1 MDSLPTT
8 LWGKSRLEADVTD
21 DVSISLRV
29 SSRMAHHHKTQRVRD
44 PLHNLVEFDTSDELE
59 GVLWRVVQ
67 TRPFQRLRRV
77 KQLGFSDLVYPG
89 ASHTRLAHSLG
100 VFHTARSLISIIT
113 RQQEKVEESKADR
126 ALAAALV
133 HDLGHGPFS
142 HAFEK
147 VGAALGLPM
156 ANHEAVSDFI
166 IRQTEVAD
174 VLNELG
180 KGFSDD
186 VADVIKGDGK
196 KTIYSSVVSS
206 QFDADRLD
214 YMRRDR
220 LMTGSQHAAIDFEWL
235 LANLEIG
242 SVEFG
247 VDEFSVGS
255 VETFVLGPKA
265 IYAAEAFV
273 LGLFQLY
280 PTVYFHKTTRGAEK
294 IFGELLTRVITISA
308 SGVARS
314 TGLPETHPIVRFARQ
329 PEKVESALAL
339 DDTVIWGALALM
351 CDSDDPLISTFARR
365 LRDRDLY
372 KCVDIRTRVQKKINP
387 DGDPSEELVAAVD
400 AMCVEV
406 NQTLTDWSAQH
417 SDGIPRLLIDE
428 AKRTPYKHVEES
440 EGPLDR
446 INIRT
451 ADGALED
458 LQKRS
463 SVVAALKPF
472 KLTRVYVDPMDHE
485 ARKLIDSTIPGETK

>member
-1 MDSLPTT
+1 MDSQLNTF
-8 LWGKSRLEADVTD
+8 WGNGSNDADSLD
-21 DVSISLRV
+21 DAMNGLCVSNI
-29 SSRMAHHHKTQRVRD
+29 MGHHHKTQRVRD
-44 PLHNLVEFDTSDELE
+44 PLHNLIEFDTSNELE
-59 GVLWRVVQ
+59 AILWRVVQ

-113 RQQEKVEESKADR
+113 RQQEKVEKSKADR

-147 VGAALGLPM
+147 VGATLGLPM
-156 ANHEAVSDFI
+156 ANHETVSDFI

-180 KGFSDD
+180 KGFADD

-196 KTIYSSVVSS
+196 KTIYSAIVSS

-242 SVEFG
+242 TVEFG

-294 IFGELLTRVITISA
+294 LFGELLMRVIAIA
-308 SGVARS
+308 SDGVARA
-314 TGLPETHPIVRFARQ
+314 TGLPETHPIVRFARE

-351 CDSDDPLISTFARR
+351 SESDDPLISVFAKR

-372 KCVDIRTRVQKKINP
+372 KCVDIRTRVERKINP
-387 DGDPSEELVAAVD
+387 NGDASEELVAAVD

-406 NQTLTDWSAQH
+406 NQALTEWSAQH
-417 SDGIPRLLIDE
+417 SDGIPRLLVDE

-472 KLTRVYVDPMDHE
+472 KLTRVYVDPADHE